1 MITHVIDISRPK
13 SPPPAQPLHTSSPPL
28 TLDTDVG
35 PKSITKSATNSPN
48 ARSRRASYQSSNT
61 NKDKDPK
68 PSINDPI
75 SPPSQPSPARAWGS
89 LAVEH
94 TDASS
99 LAHSAHGGEIPLEAV
114 QQNLVNTSTT
124 ANKSMHSLNLSLD
137 LSVDSAEKSSVP
149 SKLKTGDIPTPLS
162 GGSSPHNSDLSA
174 ELVETLSDDDEA
186 SSPSKAWETS
196 GLDDNIR
203 HTKHRF
209 RSSTT
214 TDPEAFNKG
223 DDDEEVVVQKDASR
237 SVSHSPV
244 KAVDKSWIEPADTFD
259 PAAQSEEGSEDGSSD
274 QDEGEDAEM
283 LDISTIQDTSN
294 IKAELTTP
302 PTPSTPP
309 IQPLPLSV
317 TPAAAAAAAVAD
329 SHTHL
334 IHSPRHIPMQV
345 NLEDY
350 PSLRELGIS
359 LSTLEHTRGRLG
371 VKCIEGQGILPH
383 PSNTN
388 TANKTTDNIR
398 LDPFIKLQIMTKD
411 IYHTQHLIPP
421 IDGLDTPRAD
431 GGVDGGGGGQWKM
444 TVKKRKLSKNPNF
457 NNELIHFY
465 ITDMNPYILH
475 QNYDHSDIIREQQ
488 KQQQQLIEL
497 RNTILLIEV
506 WNCTTLRDVCIG
518 QAAVSLLACLTSPY
532 KPLLQTVPLAYPS
545 EGSQERVQNGKVS

>member
-1 MITHVIDISRPK
+1 MLTHVIDISRPK
-13 SPPPAQPLHTSSPPL
+13 SPPSAQPLHASSPPL

-35 PKSITKSATNSPN
+35 PKSISKAATNSPN

-61 NKDKDPK
+61 NKEKDLK

-114 QQNLVNTSTT
+114 QQNLVNTSHAST
-124 ANKSMHSLNLSLD
+124 NKSMQSLNLSLD

-149 SKLKTGDIPTPLS
+149 SKLKTGDMPVPLS
-162 GGSSPHNSDLSA
+162 GSSSPHNSDLSA

-186 SSPSKAWETS
+186 SSPSKAWEP
-196 GLDDNIR
+196 GLDDNIT

-223 DDDEEVVVQKDASR
+223 DDDAEEEAVQKDANR
-237 SVSHSPV
+237 SGSHSPV
-244 KAVDKSWIEPADTFD
+244 KPLDKSWIEPADTFD
-259 PAAQSEEGSEDGSSD
+259 PAAQSEDGSENGSSD
-274 QDEGEDAEM
+274 EGDDAEM
-283 LDISTIQDTSN
+283 LDISTIHDTSN
-294 IKAELTTP
+294 NKAELTTP
-302 PTPSTPP
+302 PTPSNLLM
-309 IQPLPLSV
+309 QPLPLSL
-317 TPAAAAAAAVAD
+317 TPAEAAVAD
-329 SHTHL
+329 HPLSL
-334 IHSPRHIPMQV
+334 VHSPRHIPMQV

-359 LSTLEHTRGRLG
+359 LSTIEHTRGRLG
-371 VKCIEGQGILPH
+371 IKCIEGQGILPH
-383 PSNTN
+383 PSNTS
-388 TANKTTDNIR
+388 TDNKSTDNIR

-411 IYHTQHLIPP
+411 IYHTQHLIQS
-421 IDGLDTPRAD
+421 IDGLDSPRTD
-431 GGVDGGGGGQWKM
+431 GGDEAGGGGQWKM
-444 TVKKRKLSKNPNF
+444 TVKKRKLTKNPNF

-465 ITDMNPYILH
+465 ITDMKPYILH
-475 QNYDHSDIIREQQ
+475 QNYDHSDTIHEQ
-488 KQQQQLIEL
+488 QQQQLLEL